1 MANIMACNFPFPV
14 VSGAAWSNYSRVL
27 KVSSLLPLHSVI
39 FPLFNC
45 LSFYCTFDHLISLPL
60 CVSDIHISCDA
71 IKTNQKHLLLA
82 MIQVKRFPR
91 YPRGRAWRKR
101 KTESLTLF
109 SLFRMLECKQ
119 ILAGRTCHRTELNL
133 VATFPHPKSMRIIS
147 RWKICWKQVI
157 FHVSR

>member
-1 MANIMACNFPFPV
+1 MANVMACNFPFPV

-39 FPLFNC
+39 FPLFSC

-71 IKTNQKHLLLA
+71 VKTC
-82 MIQVKRFPR
+82 R
-91 YPRGRAWRKR
+91 RAWRKR

-119 ILAGRTCHRTELNL
+119 VLAGRTCHRTELNL